1 MTGYLLDTNIIS
13 ELTRD
18 DPNPQVVAF
27 LSNQQDMWLSVV
39 LIHEVGYGLRL
50 LPQGQR
56 RSRLSEMQS
65 SILERYEDRI
75 LPLDRA
81 AAECS
86 AELGAQ
92 VRRAGRTVDLG
103 DVLIAGIAKA
113 HDLTVVTR
121 NIDHFDALDIE
132 VVNPWEASAP

>member
-1 MTGYLLDTNIIS
+1 MTGYLLDTNVIS

-18 DPNPQVVAF
+18 DPDQQVVAF
-27 LSNQQDMWLSVV
+27 LSNQPDLWLSVM

-50 LPQGQR
+50 LPQGQS

-65 SILERYEDRI
+65 SILDSYEDRI

-81 AAECS
+81 GAEWS
-86 AELGAQ
+86 AELRAQ
-92 VRRAGRTVDLG
+92 ARRAGRSVDLG

-121 NIDHFDALDIE
+121 NIDHFDGLDVEAI
-132 VVNPWEASAP
+132 NPWEAS